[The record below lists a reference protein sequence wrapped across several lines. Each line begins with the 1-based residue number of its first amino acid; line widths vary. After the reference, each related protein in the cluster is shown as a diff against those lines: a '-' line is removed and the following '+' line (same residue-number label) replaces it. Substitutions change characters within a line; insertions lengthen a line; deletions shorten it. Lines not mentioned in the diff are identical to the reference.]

1 MEKAES
7 KPSYLIAQDWL
18 AENIA
23 QGTLPAGTRLT
34 IAGVAQRLNV
44 SRSPV
49 VRAME
54 NLVAAETLTQ
64 QGRAGYLVGPAPADA
79 ADRAQVMKF
88 FTLPVI
94 LPDTSARQSGN
105 GRWPILSPRS
115 KTKFRLAPARSRKV
129 LRACISP

>member
-49 VRAME
+49 LRAMA

-64 QGRAGYLVGPAPADA
+64 QGRAGYLVGPPL
-79 ADRAQVMKF
+79 RM
-88 FTLPVI
+88 P
-94 LPDTSARQSGN
+94 PP
-105 GRWPILSPRS
+105 GRKW
-115 KTKFRLAPARSRKV
+115 
-129 LRACISP
+129 